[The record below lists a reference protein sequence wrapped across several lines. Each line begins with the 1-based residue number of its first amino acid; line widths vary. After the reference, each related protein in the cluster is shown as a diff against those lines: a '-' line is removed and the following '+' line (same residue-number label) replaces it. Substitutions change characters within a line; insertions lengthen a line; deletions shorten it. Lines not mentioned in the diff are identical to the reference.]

1 MSKKEHTEF
10 AKTLYIVHGMSLRD
24 IASKLGISERTL
36 QNWKTAGGWEAEK
49 SRIAEAEGMTHE
61 SLYRELTLLLRSI
74 RQDREANKEI
84 DVDRY
89 KQLESLAKTMQNT
102 FNYER
107 NAPKKNG
114 QKKSNEEVLK
124 EAKKVLW
131 GED

>member
-24 IASKLGISERTL
+24 IAAKLGVSERTL

-61 SLYRELTLLLRSI
+61 SLYRELTLLTRSI
-74 RQDREANKEI
+74 RQDREAGKEI

-89 KQLESLAKTMQNT
+89 KQLEILARTIQNT
-102 FNYER
+102 SNYER
-107 NAPKKNG
+107 NAPKKTEG
-114 QKKSNEEVLK
+114 KKSPTEKAEEIRKIML
-124 EAKKVLW
+124 